1 MEVNVKKTTVMA
13 FSKKCDI
20 RCDTNQRSHS
30 STSCIVGSLVTE
42 DGKSLMEKKTR
53 TATRWKRHFGSW
65 M

>member
-13 FSKKCDI
+13 FSKKCDV

-53 TATRWKRHFGSW
+53 TATR
-65 M
+65 